1 MAERCRASASS
12 WDRFRIPS
20 SKAYS
25 PGLAKHTASINADMA
40 APMPRPLSR
49 VANGARHQNDATA
62 TSVKEANQVA
72 DNASAMRPKALA
84 STGCATTPSTPKSAP
99 APLKRD
105 LIDKKSEHQTRLF
118 LELLLNKRHPQHAF
132 FLEHHKS
139 CSFGTDLISS
149 IDKPHIMLL
158 AHWFF
163 NDLTSM
169 GQISPQPPHTP
180 YNNFGRQVAF
190 NM

>member
-25 PGLAKHTASINADMA
+25 PGLAKHTASINADIA

-105 LIDKKSEHQTRLF
+105 LIDKKSERQTKLF
-118 LELLLNKRHPQHAF
+118 LELQLNKSHPQHVFWNITKVAIF
-132 FLEHHKS
+132 WQ
-139 CSFGTDLISS
+139 ISYHQS
-149 IDKPHIMLL
+149 T
-158 AHWFF
+158 
-163 NDLTSM
+163 NLTSCCWHTDFNIAL
-169 GQISPQPPHTP
+169 GIGPPPRAHIL
-180 YNNFGRQVAF
+180 
-190 NM
+190 